1 MPEMTSSAFDF
12 SAFMDASRKAMAPAH
27 KFSELALQSFERM
40 ARQQYAFAGEVLE
53 FSVQELQLLSS
64 AKDFNELTA
73 KQLEIASQFAEKAAQ
88 RSQDLVKLATDQQA
102 QVSKWFDQTAVDTAR
117 TARKAA

>member
-1 MPEMTSSAFDF
+1 MTSSAFDF
-12 SAFMDASRKAMAPAH
+12 SAFMDASRKAMAPAQ

-40 ARQQYAFAGEVLE
+40 ARQQYAFAGEMLE

-64 AKDFNELTA
+64 AKDLNELA
-73 KQLEIASQFAEKAAQ
+73 ARQLEITSQFAEKAAQ

-102 QVSKWFDQTAVDTAR
+102 QVSKWFDQ
-117 TARKAA
+117 KAA